1 MTVTQNIFLAW
12 GLFCGGAALILA
24 SPTLAVIRYANKV
37 AGDRRP
43 ELLLRHIERP
53 ELLQTDS
60 VTALLTLC
68 LEGARPGH

>member
-43 ELLLRHIERP
+43 ELLSREK
-53 ELLQTDS
+53 Q
-60 VTALLTLC
+60 
-68 LEGARPGH
+68 ARCGISSARSYCKPTP